1 MASYNYES
9 YKQQAQQQYDP
20 AYNAKVQA
28 LKNQLAQNTQA
39 LEQQKRG
46 INSNYDLQVQ
56 NQNLNNKLNKNNVS
70 NAMLGR
76 GLSNSS
82 IAVSGLAEQDAK
94 NTRLVGN
101 INRERTG
108 ALNDIDAQKALL
120 AQNMNNTLAQM
131 AGDRETEIMALARKL
146 YGEDWDRGYKDRT
159 LAQQRELQQAQL
171 AYQYSQLAQ
180 QRELQNAQMAFEREK
195 YEAQNRPD
203 ISKYTDA
210 FGSIIGNNELSVDD
224 KHTALK
230 GLYKQ
235 AELYNK
241 STGADVQSLLD
252 EIYGWGKAN
261 PTLSDAAKRN
271 LAKSGR

>member
-20 AYNAKVQA
+20 AYNARVQA

-159 LAQQRELQQAQL
+159 LAQQKELQQAQL

-195 YEAQNRPD
+195 YEAQNRPNID
-203 ISKYTDA
+203 KYTDA
-210 FGSIIGNNELSVDD
+210 FGSIIGNNELSLDD

-261 PTLSDAAKRN
+261 PTLSEAAKRS
-271 LAKSGR
+271 LSKKKK